1 MRCQQFFS
9 QFSELTIK
17 GDRGFWHKSPSEAEW
32 EMLVNWLVGADMSG
46 HKGVSLAY

>member
-9 QFSELTIK
+9 QLSELTIK
-17 GDRGFWHKSPSEAEW
+17 GDRGFWHNLPNQAEW
-32 EMLVNWLVGADMSG
+32 EMLASWLVGADMSG